1 MLHIHRRL
9 FYSLIIFC
17 FLIIYSDGAKHN
29 KGLNKINRL
38 KNDNKYRLLQH
49 RNSENLYLWK
59 FYAIPKNYLLAKKG
73 TILGI
78 YLRQCFNRKNK
89 NQFYISSN
97 NKSYYAQ
104 NDQFHTKLCEIS
116 KYKCLYYPH
125 QSYFKV
131 PHNIVSNL
139 EEIEIV
145 SKITGKKRTFHLDTT
160 AANSKPFDGITVCT
174 PLLYYYNNWLQMF
187 MFLEKWREE
196 KNVRIMIYYRSL
208 SRDVFEL
215 LKYYEK
221 LNIVYL
227 IPSPIFP
234 RNDPMQKFVATS
246 GGMGPLF
253 FNDCMYRNNANYLT
267 VMDVDEYFHIFDEQS
282 RKKGLLEFVKKKANQ
297 YPMIGFFNFQS
308 YYMSYINKKVDD
320 SFNFATESLLTL
332 DSMNIQGKSIM
343 LTNKI
348 YYPSYHIP
356 LFKKENDG
364 YRFKKNEGILL
375 HARPNYIFKNV
386 ESKDKIQFLG
396 GPEKLKFNSEYR
408 TLEKN
413 LNKTLVFKYKHT
425 VISDRCILKNKK
437 KSENYC
443 NWNIEECGKQ
453 IDLLENWIYTSE
465 KSKNYQEYVKLK

>member
-1 MLHIHRRL
+1 
-9 FYSLIIFC
+9 
-17 FLIIYSDGAKHN
+17 
-29 KGLNKINRL
+29 
-38 KNDNKYRLLQH
+38 
-49 RNSENLYLWK
+49 
-59 FYAIPKNYLLAKKG
+59 
-73 TILGI
+73 
-78 YLRQCFNRKNK
+78 
-89 NQFYISSN
+89 
-97 NKSYYAQ
+97 
-104 NDQFHTKLCEIS
+104 
-116 KYKCLYYPH
+116 
-125 QSYFKV
+125 
-131 PHNIVSNL
+131 
-139 EEIEIV
+139 
-145 SKITGKKRTFHLDTT
+145 
-160 AANSKPFDGITVCT
+160 
-174 PLLYYYNNWLQMF
+174 MF

-253 FNDCMYRNNANYLT
+253 FNDCMYRNNTNYLT

-282 RKKGLLEFVKKKANQ
+282 RKKGLLEFVKKKSNQ

-308 YYMSYINKKVDD
+308 YYLSYINKKVDD
-320 SFNFATESLLTL
+320 SFNFATEGLLTF
-332 DSMNIQGKSIM
+332 DYPNKIGKSII
-343 LTNKI
+343 LTSKI
-348 YYPSYHIP
+348 SYPNYHIP
-356 LFKKENDG
+356 TFKKLKDG
-364 YRFKKNEGILL
+364 YRFPKNEGILL

-396 GPEKLKFNSEYR
+396 SPEKLKFNSNYQ
-408 TLEKN
+408 TLIKN
-413 LNKTLVFKYKHT
+413 LRETLIFKYKRT
-425 VISDRCILKNKK
+425 VISNRCILKNKK

-465 KSKNYQEYVKLK
+465 KSKNYQEYVKLE